1 MLYKEQI
8 TLGMNEAF
16 ASSKVSTTVKS
27 FDQYT
32 IITRAANTTAYMS
45 GQLISGISAS
55 NSQGSIT
62 GYNGST
68 LIPINLI
75 PDGANAS
82 QRIQITQLSIL
93 SNQNPATSILV
104 PIVQLF
110 NNALSGLADAQ
121 SFSPDFNTLNLH
133 RQTCLQSEL
142 NNTVNSGTNAYYIMS
157 GDYARL
163 ANLDSNSKIYLALI
177 ANNAYIPKSGE
188 QIKIRI
194 RGFLL

>member
-27 FDQYT
+27 FDKYT
-32 IITRAANTTAYMS
+32 IITRAANTTAYAS
-45 GQLISGISAS
+45 GQLISGISAIDS
-55 NSQGSIT
+55 AGTIT
-62 GYNGST
+62 GYNGSN
-68 LIPINLI
+68 LIPINLT
-75 PDGANAS
+75 PDGASAS

-93 SNQNPATSILV
+93 SNQNSATSILI

-110 NNALSGLADAQ
+110 DNALSSLTDAQ
-121 SFSPDFNTLNLH
+121 SFTPSFDTINSH
-133 RQTCLQSEL
+133 RQAFIQSEF
-142 NNTVNSGTNAYYIMS
+142 NSTVNSGTNAYYIMS
-157 GDYARL
+157 GDYTKL
-163 ANLDSNSKIYLALI
+163 ANLDANGKIYAAII
-177 ANNAYIPKSGE
+177 ANNAYTPKSGE